1 MPSCQR
7 ERGANTEADTDPG
20 EETGGT
26 MDQEADDVPGDGPGD
41 RVRKEMKG
49 AASMALPQKKTGSG
63 AERPTA
69 AAENPLSEGGVHEET
84 QHGSPNPQQRAE
96 CPLGNVAPTE
106 AEPESR
112 ASRFGPK
119 LCPPEAA
126 KGPRP
131 QPRAP
136 RSPPG
141 PAAKVTTHE
150 KMQTVKASKER
161 LH

>member
-1 MPSCQR
+1 MYPGMGQVPEPLQTARR
-7 ERGANTEADTDPG
+7 ER
-20 EETGGT
+20 
-26 MDQEADDVPGDGPGD
+26 
-41 RVRKEMKG
+41 KG
-49 AASMALPQKKTGSG
+49 AASKALPQKKTGSG

-69 AAENPLSEGGVHEET
+69 AAEHPLSEGGVHEEKH
-84 QHGSPNPQQRAE
+84 HGSPNPQQRAE

-112 ASRFGPK
+112 ACCFGPK

-141 PAAKVTTHE
+141 PAAKVKTHE
-150 KMQTVKASKER
+150 NMQTVKVRKER
-161 LH
+161 LQ